1 MAEVAEIDGVAL
13 ATPPAATGAISRD
26 GTIGL
31 AQVRYPVSALEVE
44 ETTTEAI
51 VEALQPAHNAG
62 ITVEFGGEVVP
73 GVEMEPPS
81 SELLGLGVAVLVLLA
96 TFGSVLA
103 MGLPIVTA
111 LLGLG
116 VGLSGIGLMSAFVDL
131 SSSAP
136 TPAVMIGLAVGI
148 DYALFVVT
156 RHRQHLAPAIGRAT
170 CRERVCQYV

>member
-1 MAEVAEIDGVAL
+1 
-13 ATPPAATGAISRD
+13 
-26 GTIGL
+26 
-31 AQVRYPVSALEVE
+31 
-44 ETTTEAI
+44 
-51 VEALQPAHNAG
+51 
-62 ITVEFGGEVVP
+62 
-73 GVEMEPPS
+73 MEQPS

-116 VGLSGIGLMSAFVDL
+116 VGISGIGLMSAFVDL

-136 TPAVMIGLAVGI
+136 TLAVTIGLAVGI

-156 RHRQHLAPAIGRAT
+156 RHRPNLAHGLDVEEPAARATATAGRAVVFPGLAVVT
-170 CRERVCQYV
+170 ATSGPAGHRH

>member
-1 MAEVAEIDGVAL
+1 
-13 ATPPAATGAISRD
+13 
-26 GTIGL
+26 
-31 AQVRYPVSALEVE
+31 
-44 ETTTEAI
+44 
-51 VEALQPAHNAG
+51 
-62 ITVEFGGEVVP
+62 
-73 GVEMEPPS
+73 MEPPS

-116 VGLSGIGLMSAFVDL
+116 VGISGIGLMSAFVDL

-136 TPAVMIGLAVGI
+136 TLAVMIGLAVGI

-156 RHRQHLAPAIGRAT
+156 RHRQNLAHGLDVEEAAARANATAGGAVVFAGIAVVIAISGLAVDRKS